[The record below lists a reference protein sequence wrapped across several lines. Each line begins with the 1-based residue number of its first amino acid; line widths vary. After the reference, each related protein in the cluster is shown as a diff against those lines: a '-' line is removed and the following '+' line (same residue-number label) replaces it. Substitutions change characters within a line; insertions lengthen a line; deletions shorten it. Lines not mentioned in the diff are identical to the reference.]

1 MTAKTAKV
9 IEVVLCDKS
18 PLVLAG
24 LIQLFDAD
32 PRFDVMATAAD
43 GERFMEA
50 AAKIPFDVGIIG
62 WVMPF
67 MSGRDVLIELRRLQ
81 SLARVVIYS
90 GDTGTATPRQ
100 AMLEGAAGFCAK
112 GDPPVRLI
120 DTVYAVAAGRMVFPF
135 MDMRSAM
142 IDPLE
147 SLSVREGELLRNLAD
162 GLSNGEIGET
172 LGISINT
179 VKFHLKNLY
188 EKLNVKN
195 RAQAV
200 ARYLHGPT

>member
-1 MTAKTAKV
+1 MSETDTEI

-24 LIQLFDAD
+24 LVQLFDAD

-50 AAKIPFDVGIIG
+50 VEKIPFDVGVIG

-67 MSGRDVLIELRRLQ
+67 LSGREVLEALRK
-81 SLARVVIYS
+81 SGADAKIIIYT
-90 GDTGTATPRQ
+90 GDTAQLTSRK

-112 GDPPVRLI
+112 SDPPEGLI
-120 DTVYAVAAGRMVFPF
+120 DTVVAVSAGRMVFPF
-135 MDMRSAM
+135 MDMRSA
-142 IDPLE
+142 ITDPLE
-147 SLSVREGELLRNLAD
+147 SLSVREADLLRLLAD
-162 GLSNGEIGET
+162 GMTNGEIADT
-172 LGISINT
+172 LGISVNT

-188 EKLNVKN
+188 EKLDVRN

>member
-1 MTAKTAKV
+1 MTAPPKKI

-18 PLVLAG
+18 PLVLSG
-24 LIQLFDAD
+24 LVQLFDAD

-50 AAKIPFDVGIIG
+50 VEKIPFDVGIIG

-67 MSGRDVLIELRRLQ
+67 MNGKDVLAGLRERGAD
-81 SLARVVIYS
+81 SRIVVYT
-90 GDTGTATPRQ
+90 GDTSNATPRQ
-100 AMLEGAAGFCAK
+100 AMLEGAAGYCAK
-112 GDPPVRLI
+112 SEPPERLI
-120 DTVYAVAAGRMVFPF
+120 DTVCSVAAGRMVFPF
-135 MDMRSAM
+135 MDMRAAM
-142 IDPLE
+142 ADPLE
-147 SLSVREGELLRNLAD
+147 SLSVREGELLRALAD
-162 GLSNGEIGET
+162 GMTNGEIAGK

-188 EKLNVKN
+188 EKLDVRN

-200 ARYLHGPT
+200 SRYLHGPA